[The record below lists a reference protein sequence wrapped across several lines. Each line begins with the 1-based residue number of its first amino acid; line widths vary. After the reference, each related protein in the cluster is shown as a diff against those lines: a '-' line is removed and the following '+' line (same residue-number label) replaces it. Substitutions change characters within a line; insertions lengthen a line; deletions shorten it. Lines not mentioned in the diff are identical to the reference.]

1 MRDCAPF
8 ARRQDFLIIDT
19 DVLIWF
25 LRGNE
30 NAREVVMR
38 SVPFSISVVTYME
51 LVQGMRNKE
60 ELGALKKAISAME
73 ISVLPI
79 TPRMSDLACSFV
91 DEFFLSNA
99 MRLADALIAATCLC
113 YGEPLCTANEKHY
126 KVVPNLDVR
135 VFCP

>member
-1 MRDCAPF
+1 M
-8 ARRQDFLIIDT
+8 IIDT

-30 NAREVVMR
+30 KAREIVMR
-38 SVPFSISVVTYME
+38 SVPFSISAVTYME

-60 ELGALKKAISAME
+60 ELGALKRAISAME

-79 TPRMSDLACSFV
+79 APRMSDLACSFV
-91 DEFFLSNA
+91 EEFFLSNA
-99 MRLADALIAATCLC
+99 MSLADALIAATCLY

-126 KVVPNLDVR
+126 KVIPNLDIR
-135 VFCP
+135 IFHP